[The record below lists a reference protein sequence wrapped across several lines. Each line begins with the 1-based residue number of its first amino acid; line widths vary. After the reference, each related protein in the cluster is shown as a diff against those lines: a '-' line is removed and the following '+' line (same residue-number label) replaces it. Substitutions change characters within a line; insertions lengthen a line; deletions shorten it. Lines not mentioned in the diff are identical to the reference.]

1 MRRMAFI
8 LGSSLLLLMIHWNCV
23 IGHFQRFWGA
33 SSYFWQAQWERLLS
47 TFEGKEWLLY
57 VLGVTQV
64 PLLVYWPFSG
74 LLLVVETGKPNFI
87 SRYRIQVDNNG
98 CAGQTWLCHGMKLNR
113 D

>member
-1 MRRMAFI
+1 MKGEAGHMLHNENPNQKGHSWGSMRRMAFI

-57 VLGVTQV
+57 VLG
-64 PLLVYWPFSG
+64 WPDLALPWDETERLSSG
-74 LLLVVETGKPNFI
+74 
-87 SRYRIQVDNNG
+87 SQ
-98 CAGQTWLCHGMKLNR
+98 
-113 D
+113 